1 MPCFFSRYLN
11 FCFYKDIGTR
21 CSRTDDI
28 ASFFNHQRL
37 ADDIIKTKFLNRN
50 TKLHAGAIPYI
61 CTTSSETIVPV
72 FVISSTASS
81 VISASRQSRRS
92 SIDSDDPKKES
103 FYHSSIPLLSIYEKN
118 LTPYESIPFISFH
131 IFVYEIFSARKSV
144 IICSVSSNP
153 LAS

>member
-1 MPCFFSRYLN
+1 MSYQV
-11 FCFYKDIGTR
+11 
-21 CSRTDDI
+21 
-28 ASFFNHQRL
+28 SFEEESAH
-37 ADDIIKTKFLNRN
+37 RN
-50 TKLHAGAIPYI
+50 TKLHAAGFSRLHCFFSAKCKQLFQWFFTLDAGAIPYI

-81 VISASRQSRRS
+81 VISASSQSRRS
-92 SIDSDDPKKES
+92 SIDSDESQKES
-103 FYHSSIPLLSIYEKN
+103 FYHSSYSSIPLLSIYEKN
-118 LTPYESIPFISFH
+118 LTPYESGPFISFH

>member
-1 MPCFFSRYLN
+1 MSYQVSLKRNPHTGILNCMRRVSPGCTAFSLRNASNCFS
-11 FCFYKDIGTR
+11 G
-21 CSRTDDI
+21 
-28 ASFFNHQRL
+28 FFTL
-37 ADDIIKTKFLNRN
+37 D
-50 TKLHAGAIPYI
+50 AGAIPYI

-81 VISASRQSRRS
+81 VISASSQSRRS
-92 SIDSDDPKKES
+92 SIDSDESQKES
-103 FYHSSIPLLSIYEKN
+103 FYHSSYSSIPLLSIYEKN
-118 LTPYESIPFISFH
+118 LTPYESGPFISFH